1 MARKVIIPEHLP
13 QTMGPYSHCVVGEG
27 SKLVFISGQVPQD
40 ANGRLVGRGDIA
52 AQARQVL
59 ANIRIAVEAA
69 GGTVQDINKIT
80 IFLVELDPAAYA
92 AVAQARRILKVYP
105 NSQASSNAHQLLER
119 YGVDTGGGVTEEQQ

>member
-92 AVAQARRILKVYP
+92 AVAQARRDFFQGEYP
-105 NSQASSNAHQLLER
+105 ASTLVQVQALASPDWLIEIEA
-119 YGVDTGGGVTEEQQ
+119 YAVI